1 MKMENEYEEELKGIS
16 LTSLSSTYGKVVYCI
31 CFEMRPRQIA
41 KELRMSEEGLNYY
54 LRRLKEWEIIIAGPR
69 TSYRP
74 YYINP
79 SLKGKLKEVLD
90 GFNRGPKT
98 VKKLCRYHR
107 IWVKFHIRKNDGFI
121 LNEKSQLKNTD
132 IYYETRGNYRIQIT
146 DNFLM
151 IHIPA
156 VYSEGPSLAKNRAI
170 SVATIIAKGI
180 VDESKGKLEIVYEPI
195 VSGEFAIVSD
205 LATLFTKYGD
215 TMRRDGAMMDGSP
228 STSGGKIGEV
238 EFSDPDE
245 AAIFMNM
252 SKYLKWI
259 MEEIEEIQLRMRSE
273 LY

>member
-1 MKMENEYEEELKGIS
+1 MENEYKDELKEVS
-16 LTSLSSTYGKVVYCI
+16 LISLSSTYGKVVYCI
-31 CFEMRPRQIA
+31 CFDMRPRQIA
-41 KELRMSEEGLNYY
+41 KKLNMSEGGLDYY
-54 LRRLKEWEIIIAGPR
+54 LQRLKEWEIIIPGPR

-90 GFNRGPKT
+90 GFSKKPKT

-107 IWVKFHIRKNDGFI
+107 IWVKFPIRKNDGFV
-121 LNEKSQLKNTD
+121 LDGKSQLKNTD

-146 DNFLM
+146 NNFLM

-156 VYSEGPSLAKNRAI
+156 VYSDEPTLAKGRAI

-180 VDESKGKLEIVYEPI
+180 VDESEGKLEIVYEPI
-195 VSGEFAIVSD
+195 ATGEFAIVSK

-215 TMRRDGAMMDGSP
+215 TMRRDGAMMDGSL
-228 STSGGKIGEV
+228 SGSGGKVGEI

-252 SKYLKWI
+252 PRYLRWI
-259 MEEIEEIQLRMRSE
+259 MDEIEDIQLRMRSE
-273 LY
+273 PY